1 MVKNQ
6 NSNLSD
12 QPAGVSND
20 GSSGIAPKGDD
31 PPLVSWSRDRLILL
45 ALFLLAWGSRVGLA
59 AWMGLGQIGGPSS
72 DPSWFYQ
79 AAVALVEGRGLVG
92 TLPNGS
98 LQLSAFIMPLTP
110 LLLACGMKAFGTT
123 AIVAQMVAIS
133 ISSLAASLMYL
144 VAGTIM
150 PRRWALLAGLA
161 GAIHPTFLFYS
172 IQPWTEPFYI
182 PFLLLAVLLAV
193 PAIRK
198 PGFTTAF
205 ADGVAWG
212 LAALCRPHAVPAMV
226 LAALGMGLIQRS
238 WRPVLGLVLGTVL
251 VLTPWWT
258 RNFVV
263 FGKPVLLSLEGGET
277 FLGANNPYVVWDPEL
292 AGMWIAPM
300 SIPEYRARI
309 LRCETEIE
317 VNDCQMEIGLNY
329 LSGHPHV
336 IPRLVLNK
344 WARWLT
350 PITKSGGLIRL
361 AVMSTYGSLL
371 ALVILGVVFRT
382 VRYCPLL
389 VATLA
394 ITLADIVIVGL
405 YWGNLTRGRI
415 ALELIWLPWGIQT
428 LRLLVAAPIAGWHR
442 RRTARVRNFS
452 TALPDKPSAANSSA

>member
-20 GSSGIAPKGDD
+20 GPPGITPDGDG
-31 PPLVSWSRDRLILL
+31 PRLFSWSEDRLILL
-45 ALFLLAWGSRVGLA
+45 ALFLLAWGLRVGLA
-59 AWMGLGQIGGPSS
+59 AWMGLGQLGDPSS
-72 DPSWFYQ
+72 DPRGNYLE
-79 AAVALVEGRGLVG
+79 AVGLIEGRGLVG
-92 TLPNGS
+92 NLPNGS
-98 LQLSAFIMPLTP
+98 SHLSAFNMPLSP

-133 ISSLAASLMYL
+133 IGSLAAPLMYL
-144 VAGTIM
+144 VAGTLM

-161 GAIHPTFLFYS
+161 GAIHPAFLFYS

-193 PAIRK
+193 RAIRR
-198 PGFTTAF
+198 PGFATAF

-212 LAALCRPHAVPAMV
+212 LAALCRPHAVPALV

-258 RNFVV
+258 RNFIV

-277 FLGANNPYVVWDPEL
+277 FVGANNPYVVRDPEL

-300 SIPEYRARI
+300 SVPEYRARM

-329 LSGHPHV
+329 LRGHPGV
-336 IPRLVLNK
+336 IPRLVFNK

-350 PITKSGGLIRL
+350 PITKSGGLNRL
-361 AVMSTYGSLL
+361 LVLCTYGVLL
-371 ALVILGVVFRT
+371 ALVVLGVVFGA
-382 VRYCPLL
+382 VRYSPLL

-394 ITLADIVIVGL
+394 ITLADLAVVGV

-415 ALELIWLPWGIQT
+415 PLELIWLPWGVQT
-428 LRLLVAAPIAGWHR
+428 FRLLVGVPIAGWYR
-442 RRTARVRNFS
+442 RRMGEVRNES
-452 TALPDKPSAANSSA
+452 TALPDKPSAADSSA